1 MHHAPCFVDFGDL
14 SSVLQ
19 VDAISAYT
27 KLLLD
32 VEVVRC
38 YET

>member
-1 MHHAPCFVDFGDL
+1 MHHVPCFVDFGDR

-19 VDAISAYT
+19 VDAVSACT
-27 KLLLD
+27 KLQLD